1 VGNDRG
7 SGVPAFLPAAACSS
21 SSGSGIAL
29 CRYGVTG
36 WPVSAARPQSEA
48 AGGRLSEP
56 ARRLQQT
63 NTPLP
68 RGWLPWFSVPPGR
81 DGTGRMV
88 PEFTSNAIWERL
100 LAGE

>member
-1 VGNDRG
+1 MLVVRSGFRG
-7 SGVPAFLPAAACSS
+7 CVPPDPGDEARMLPLNLHFFS
-21 SSGSGIAL
+21 
-29 CRYGVTG
+29 VPP
-36 WPVSAARPQSEA
+36 W
-48 AGGRLSEP
+48 
-56 ARRLQQT
+56 RLQQT

-88 PEFTSNAIWERL
+88 PEFTSNAIGERL